1 MEYQY
6 DVFISYSRK
15 DYVDENNNE
24 IPGNPISKLK
34 EHLKNA
40 NVSYW
45 FDKEGIIHGDQF
57 ASVIVK
63 NIKQSRI
70 LLFVSSEHSNL
81 SEWTCDEIATARTY
95 KRKIIPF
102 RIDESEYNETV
113 MLYLAKL
120 DFIDYTNNPTQSLE
134 ELVKSIQK
142 YKLDLAK
149 KEQDEANRQK
159 KIQESAQI
167 ETIKSETLTLAKNAR
182 RAIQIQLSAL
192 GKIHKKLKGIGIV
205 EKTCPVC
212 QTPVLIEQRFCDCCG
227 FFFPLFYG
235 IGMADQEKEV
245 DPTYYAIMKG
255 LWMSFSPET
264 KEETHPSCIKEENV
278 IKTNKPK
285 KEKGVYCVENVKFK
299 MIPVEG
305 GSFTMGNKEH
315 AHKVSLSSYKI
326 GETPVTQELWQAV
339 MGDNPSKYKGENRPI
354 EQVSWEDCQKFIKK
368 LNQITGKMF
377 RLPTEAEWEFAARG
391 GNRSLKTI
399 YSGGMN
405 LDDVAWYNMNCS
417 ENEDSGLNFGT
428 HDVKAKAPN
437 ELRIYDM
444 SGNVWEWCSDWF
456 AEYPHQHESNPV
468 GPNTGQGKVC
478 RGGSW
483 NSDSMC
489 CEVKY
494 RNYGGVLK
502 RDSSYGLRL
511 AL

>member
-6 DVFISYSRK
+6 DVFISYSRR

-24 IPGNPISKLK
+24 IPGNPISRLK
-34 EHLKNA
+34 EYLKKA

-120 DFIDYTNNPTQSLE
+120 DYIDYTNNPTKSLE

-142 YKLDLAK
+142 YKLELSK
-149 KEQDEANRQK
+149 KEQEEANKQK
-159 KIQESAQI
+159 SIQESAQI
-167 ETIKSETLTLAKNAR
+167 ESVRTEAIIMAKNAQK
-182 RAIQIQLSAL
+182 AIKVQMSVLS
-192 GKIHKKLKGIGIV
+192 KIHKKLKGIGII
-205 EKTCPVC
+205 EKVCPIC

-227 FFFPLFYG
+227 FYFPPFFG
-235 IGMADQEKEV
+235 ILDQDREI
-245 DPTYYAIMKG
+245 DQTYYAIMKG
-255 LWMSFSPET
+255 LWMSVST
-264 KEETHPSCIKEENV
+264 DAKEDLIKKDNQEN
-278 IKTNKPK
+278 ISKTYKPK
-285 KEKGVYCVENVKFK
+285 KEKGIYCVGEVRFK

-305 GSFTMGNKEH
+305 GAFTMGNGAN

-326 GETPVTQELWQAV
+326 GETPVTQELWKAV
-339 MGDNPSKYKGENRPI
+339 MGDNPSKFKGDNRPV
-354 EQVSWEDCQKFIKK
+354 EQVSWDDCQKFIKI
-368 LNQITGKMF
+368 LNQKTGKEF

-391 GNRSLKTI
+391 GNRSLKTNF
-399 YSGGMN
+399 SGGVN

-417 ENEDSGLNFGT
+417 ENEDSGLNYGT
-428 HDVKAKAPN
+428 HSVKAKAPN

-444 SGNVWEWCSDWF
+444 SGNVWEWCSDWY
-456 AEYPHQHESNPV
+456 AEYPHQHESNPT

-483 NSDSMC
+483 SSDSKC
-489 CEVKY
+489 CEVEY
-494 RNYGGVLK
+494 RNYGGLLK
-502 RDSSYGLRL
+502 RDGSYGLRI